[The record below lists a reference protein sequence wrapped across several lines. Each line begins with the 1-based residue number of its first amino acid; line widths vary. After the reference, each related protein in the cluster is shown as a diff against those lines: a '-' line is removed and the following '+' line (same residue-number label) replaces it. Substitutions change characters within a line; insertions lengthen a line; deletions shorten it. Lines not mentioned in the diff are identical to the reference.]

1 MIRTYISVKLWGDLW
16 SFDRVVPVWEVVVRW
31 DDIKL
36 HGQRV
41 GAKRWLVD
49 LDLYSIGDV

>member
-49 LDLYSIGDV
+49 LALYSIGDV